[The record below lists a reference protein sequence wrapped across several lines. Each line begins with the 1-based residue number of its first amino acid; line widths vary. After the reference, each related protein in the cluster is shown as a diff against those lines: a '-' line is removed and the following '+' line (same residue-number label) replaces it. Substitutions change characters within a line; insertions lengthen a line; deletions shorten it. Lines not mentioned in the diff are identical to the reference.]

1 MRRAAFALLALLLA
15 APLFAITGTPVRGNR
30 IGVLRIADRYAG
42 PEAAVADTVQSG
54 LTRELRG
61 LGFDAYESDLTY
73 DDLRRF
79 EGDAPAYY
87 VEIVSGRA
95 ADHAV
100 GEVGLTNG
108 VLAGTVGL
116 VVSHVAAEVRLYDG
130 RSLEVVRSFE
140 VRHRSTTIAPTGVGI
155 GGRWSWLWVGLPVL
169 RYGEYRSA
177 AREVAHDA
185 AKQIAETAQR

>member
-1 MRRAAFALLALLLA
+1 MRRAAFALLTFLVAV
-15 APLFAITGTPVRGNR
+15 PLFAITGTPIRGNR
-30 IGVLRIADRYAG
+30 IAVLRIGDRYNGA
-42 PEAAVADTVQSG
+42 EAAVADSVLSG

-61 LGFDAYESDLTY
+61 MGFDAYESDLAY

-79 EGDAPAYY
+79 ENGAPAYY

-108 VLAGTVGL
+108 VIGGTIGL

-130 RSLEVVRSFE
+130 RSLEVVRSFD
-140 VRHRSTTIAPTGVGI
+140 VRHRSTTVAPTGIGI

-169 RYGEYRSA
+169 RYGEYRNA